1 MNNKQKGFTLIELLV
16 VIAIIGIL
24 AALVLVALGSA
35 RDKASDARIK
45 SNISQLRTLAESI
58 YDSNNS
64 SYATVGA
71 CFGSDAGA
79 TGATGVTNCKDATT
93 AANVLKLRGDTATA
107 GGAVTAPASSATAY
121 CVSSNMKTSPTTQF
135 FCADS
140 TGVAKV
146 TTANCSTTACPN

>member
-64 SYATVGA
+64 SYATIGA

-79 TGATGVTNCKDATT
+79 TQTNCKDATT
-93 AANVLKLRGDTATA
+93 AQNVLKLRGDTVTA
-107 GGAVTAPASSATAY
+107 GGAVVAQGTSATAY
-121 CVSSNMKTSPTTQF
+121 CVSSNLKTSPTTQF

-146 TTANCSTTACPN
+146 TSANCSTTACPN